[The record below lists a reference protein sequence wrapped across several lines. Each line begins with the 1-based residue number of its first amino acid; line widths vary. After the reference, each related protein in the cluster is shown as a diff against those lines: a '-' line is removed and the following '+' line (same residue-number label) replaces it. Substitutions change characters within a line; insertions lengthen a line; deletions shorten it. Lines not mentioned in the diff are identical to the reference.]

1 MQPAKKSVFR
11 ELDGEVDQL
20 WAEAV
25 AYWRIGEP
33 LYLTGALADAAA
45 EEQESHREV
54 SPREGAIAEFLC
66 RQVPADWS
74 KWPQQ
79 RRMIF
84 WNGGTVGETVSLV
97 GRDRICVQEVWC
109 EALGGDLKLMK
120 YSDAQE
126 INEIIA
132 RTPGWKKEKKAMRFG
147 PYGPQKGFTKV

>member
-1 MQPAKKSVFR
+1 
-11 ELDGEVDQL
+11 
-20 WAEAV
+20 
-25 AYWRIGEP
+25 
-33 LYLTGALADAAA
+33 
-45 EEQESHREV
+45 
-54 SPREGAIAEFLC
+54 
-66 RQVPADWS
+66 
-74 KWPQQ
+74 
-79 RRMIF
+79 MIF

-147 PYGPQKGFTKV
+147 PYGPQKGFKKV